1 MYLQPTFVI
10 LSDVVSF
17 ALILNVTQEKLAV
30 FIQSVTVRIV
40 FSEIV
45 PVSCTINVYLYGLA
59 CLIVNLTILF

>member
-45 PVSCTINVYLYGLA
+45 PVSCTINVY
-59 CLIVNLTILF
+59 